1 MRDREESEGL
11 RPFPKIADEKNGPK
25 AAGCQHD
32 LHRFVANLKF
42 CLRERVKNISRELLG
57 SGKKPIFACGR
68 RPQTKKVK
76 KVTSV
81 TSLQGNSRSL
91 PDLTM

>member
-68 RPQTKKVK
+68 RPQAKKVK

>member
-68 RPQTKKVK
+68 RPQAKKLK
-76 KVTSV
+76 R
-81 TSLQGNSRSL
+81 LQALHRYKGIHEVF
-91 PDLTM
+91 PI